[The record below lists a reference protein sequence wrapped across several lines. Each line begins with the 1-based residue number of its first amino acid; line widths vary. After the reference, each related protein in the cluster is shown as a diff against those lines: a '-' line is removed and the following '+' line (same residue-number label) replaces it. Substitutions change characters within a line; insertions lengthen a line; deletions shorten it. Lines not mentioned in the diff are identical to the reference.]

1 MSDIICPRNALR
13 WSLSWI
19 TCVLFFSSD
28 TDLPLKNCKDI
39 LNSGRNISGLYRIN
53 LGDDLGEFTVFCD
66 MSLLGGGWTVI
77 QRRIDDSVTFERNM
91 VEYLNGFGHFNG
103 NFWLGLEKIKRI
115 TDMGTHEL
123 YIGLENFQS
132 ATRWARY
139 STFRLGSAA
148 SDYPLNVGTY
158 DGTAAD
164 ALGFHNGQAFS
175 TKDDDNDS
183 HQDDHCSQLYKGGW
197 WYNDCYLANLN
208 GIRFNSA
215 SSSLEG
221 IRWTTWQENSLK
233 TSVIAVRHTWS
244 EI

>member
-1 MSDIICPRNALR
+1 M
-13 WSLSWI
+13 
-19 TCVLFFSSD
+19 
-28 TDLPLKNCKDI
+28 
-39 LNSGRNISGLYRIN
+39 
-53 LGDDLGEFTVFCD
+53 GDDLGEFTVFCD

-197 WYNDCYLANLN
+197 WYNNCYLANLN

-233 TSVIAVRHTWS
+233 TSVIAVRHT
-244 EI
+244 